1 MFELLSS
8 SELRE
13 ALMPS
18 LQRLEAKK
26 QQLTAQRPLPP
37 AFVESLEHK
46 LEIELTHASISIEG
60 NTLTLR
66 ETQLLI
72 DEGITPST
80 AKEMRELYEAVN
92 HYEALNRLKGL
103 ISSGSQ
109 PDIQGLCELHRHLMA
124 RIDDERSG
132 SWRRDTVFV
141 TGAPKQPMR
150 AEKVPDAMLEL
161 EAWLGQS
168 AIHPIIQAT
177 EAHYRFVKI
186 HPFYDGNGRTA
197 RLLMNWILL
206 RNGYPLT
213 VIPSEQRSRYLHSL
227 DKADR
232 GHGED
237 FFRLVIECVESS
249 LDQYLSGL

>member
-8 SELRE
+8 KALHEE
-13 ALMPS
+13 LMPS
-18 LQRLEAKK
+18 LQRLDEKK
-26 QQLTAQRPLPP
+26 KTICAQRPLPP
-37 AFVESLEHK
+37 AFVESIEHK

-92 HYEALNRLKGL
+92 HYEALDHLKSL
-103 ISSGSQ
+103 ISSCSR
-109 PDIQGLCELHRHLMA
+109 PDTKGLCELHRHIMA

-132 SWRRDTVFV
+132 SWRHETVFV
-141 TGAPKQPMR
+141 TGAPRQPMR
-150 AEKVPDAMLEL
+150 AEKIADAMLEL
-161 EAWLGQS
+161 EVWLQQPTL
-168 AIHPIIQAT
+168 HPIIEAV

-206 RNGYPLT
+206 RNDFPLT
-213 VIPSEQRSRYLHSL
+213 VIPSEQRSRYLESL
-227 DKADR
+227 DNADR
-232 GHGED
+232 GHGGD

-249 LDQYLSGL
+249 LDQYLAGL